1 MFNYL
6 ILLTMISDKLQK
18 AINEQ
23 IAAEVW
29 SANLYLSMS
38 FYLQKEG
45 YDGFASW
52 TKKQSQEEMEHACA
66 MADYMI
72 KRGGVPRLDKIDV
85 VPQEWSSVLRV
96 FENIHEHECKVS
108 DMINNLV
115 NLAEADKD
123 KATQDFLWTFVRE
136 QVEEEA
142 TAQDVVEKIKK
153 AGEAG
158 ILYLNDKM
166 GLR

>member
-1 MFNYL
+1 
-6 ILLTMISDKLQK
+6 MITDKLQK
-18 AINEQ
+18 AINDQ

-52 TKKQSQEEMEHACA
+52 AKKQSQEEMEHACA

-72 KRGGVPRLDKIDV
+72 KRGGVARLDKIDV
-85 VPQEWSSVLRV
+85 VPQEWTGVLRV
-96 FENIHEHECKVS
+96 FENIYEHECKVS
-108 DMINNLV
+108 KMIDHLV
-115 NLAEADKD
+115 NLAAADDD
-123 KATQDFLWTFVRE
+123 KASQDFFWGFVRE

-142 TAQDVVEKIKK
+142 TAQDIVEKIKK

-166 GLR
+166 GLRK

>member
-1 MFNYL
+1 
-6 ILLTMISDKLQK
+6 MITDKLQK
-18 AINEQ
+18 AINDQ

-52 TKKQSQEEMEHACA
+52 AKKQSQEEMEHACA

-72 KRGGVPRLDKIDV
+72 KRGGVARLDKIDV
-85 VPQEWSSVLRV
+85 VPQEWTGVLRV
-96 FENIHEHECKVS
+96 FENIYEHECKVS
-108 DMINNLV
+108 KMIDHLV
-115 NLAEADKD
+115 NLAAADDD
-123 KATQDFLWTFVRE
+123 KASQDFFWGFVRE

-142 TAQDVVEKIKK
+142 SAQDIVEKIKK

-166 GLR
+166 GLRK